1 MSDIEVRHWNEKT
14 DGPLDQSTMKKKL
27 ENEGYRVSTYNY
39 SPGTY
44 FDNHEHRV
52 SKIDAVL
59 SGTFRIGMN
68 GKFINL
74 EAGDWIEV
82 PAGVVHS
89 AEVLGKVPV
98 VSLDAVK
105 LID

>member
-1 MSDIEVRHWNEKT
+1 MSDIEVKHWNEKT

-27 ENEGYRVSTYNY
+27 ENEGYRVSTYTY

>member
-27 ENEGYRVSTYNY
+27 ENEGYRVSTYTY

>member
-1 MSDIEVRHWNEKT
+1 MSDIKVRHWNEKT
-14 DGPLDQSTMKKKL
+14 DGPLDQSNLQKKL
-27 ENEGYRVSTYNY
+27 ENEGYRVSTYTY

-44 FDNHEHRV
+44 FANHEHGV

-68 GKFINL
+68 GKFIDL
-74 EAGDWIEV
+74 KAGDWVEV
-82 PAGVVHS
+82 PAGAVHS
-89 AEVLGKVPV
+89 AEVLGKEPV

-105 LID
+105 IN

>member
-27 ENEGYRVSTYNY
+27 ENEGYGVSTYTY

>member
-14 DGPLDQSTMKKKL
+14 DGPLDQSNMKKKL
-27 ENEGYRVSTYNY
+27 ENEGYRVSTYTY

>member
-27 ENEGYRVSTYNY
+27 ENEGYRVSTYTY

-105 LID
+105 IN